1 MAVKRVTRAKR
12 ASVGQTSAAAGC
24 WGGCWYGACWG
35 GCWPGLRS
43 DPRVVDAFLDL
54 IATDTVHLPLPTK
67 DQGQKPVP
75 ARPDEPVQTAA

>member
-12 ASVGQTSAAAGC
+12 ASVGKTSAAAGC

-43 DPRVVDAFLDL
+43 DPRVVDALLKAMVTSAGAPVELARLFE
-54 IATDTVHLPLPTK
+54 AAAEASR
-67 DQGQKPVP
+67 DQEK
-75 ARPDEPVQTAA
+75 R